1 MPDYRIYE
9 ISKIG
14 RVVGHPHR
22 ITCDNDDDAV
32 QKATPLI
39 GDRDIEVWQGTRVVA
54 QIRSAEGAPGRF
66 RWRPD
71 HREDG

>member
-9 ISKIG
+9 INKIG
-14 RVVGHPHR
+14 RVVGRPHH

-32 QKATPLI
+32 QKATPLM

-54 QIRSAEGAPGRF
+54 QIRSAEGPPGRF

-71 HREDG
+71 HREEG